1 MLACISPQPLHHRFE
16 TAEIDLAYDQLLII
30 SILLLLV
37 IAIVAG
43 FGLLVMSLE
52 GNSAFGQWILTL
64 TECLDIN
71 YTYKQRY
78 LKSNVTINEQE
89 IDQK

>member
-1 MLACISPQPLHHRFE
+1 LG
-16 TAEIDLAYDQLLII
+16 IDLESDQLLTI

-43 FGLLVMSLE
+43 FGLVVMSLE
-52 GNSAFGQWILTL
+52 ANSAFGQWILPS
-64 TECLDIN
+64 EIN
-71 YTYKQRY
+71 DAYKQGY
-78 LKSNVTINEQE
+78 LKSNASIDEQE

>member
-43 FGLLVMSLE
+43 FGLVVMSLE
-52 GNSAFGQWILTL
+52 ANSAFGQWILP
-64 TECLDIN
+64 LDMN
-71 YTYKQRY
+71 YTYKQGY

>member
-43 FGLLVMSLE
+43 FGLLE
-52 GNSAFGQWILTL
+52 GNSAFDQWILP
-64 TECLDIN
+64 LDMN
-71 YTYKQRY
+71 YTYKQGY
-78 LKSNVTINEQE
+78 LKSNVTIDEQE

>member
-37 IAIVAG
+37 IAIVAV

-52 GNSAFGQWILTL
+52 ANSALGQWVLPSEL
-64 TECLDIN
+64 EHA
-71 YTYKQRY
+71 YKQGY
-78 LKSNVTINEQE
+78 LKSNVTIDEQE

>member
-43 FGLLVMSLE
+43 FGLLVMSLK
-52 GNSAFGQWILTL
+52 GNPAFGQ
-64 TECLDIN
+64 CLLSLDMN
-71 YTYKQRY
+71 YAYKQGY

>member
-52 GNSAFGQWILTL
+52 AFGQWILPS
-64 TECLDIN
+64 TELKN
-71 YTYKQRY
+71 AYKQGY
-78 LKSNVTINEQE
+78 HESNVTIDEE
-89 IDQK
+89 DVKQK